1 MSSKTILGFVLLVA
15 GSIAFFYGLNASK
28 SLVEQVSNSFVG
40 RFSDTTTWYMIG
52 GIAAAVSGLLI
63 VLTGVR
69 GRRG

>member
-28 SLVEQVSNSFVG
+28 SLVEQVSNTFVG
-40 RFSDTTTWYMIG
+40 RFSDATTWYMIG
-52 GIAAAVSGLLI
+52 GIAAAAAGLLL